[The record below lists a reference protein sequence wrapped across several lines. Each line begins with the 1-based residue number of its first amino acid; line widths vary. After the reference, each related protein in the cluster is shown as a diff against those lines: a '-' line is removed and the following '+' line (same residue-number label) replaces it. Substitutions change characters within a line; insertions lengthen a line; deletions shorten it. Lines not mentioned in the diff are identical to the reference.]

1 MFLVL
6 YRWHVKPGYEDQFR
20 EAWRRGTHAIT
31 RRYHSYGSRLCRQA
45 DGAFVGAAEWPD
57 EAAWRAAMA
66 QHMAHDD
73 LEADQK
79 FNEAIEDGGAP
90 LLTLTILD
98 DLLQRPGRSPGL
110 TGPEF
115 PFDV

>member
-1 MFLVL
+1 LRSLEKLVSST
-6 YRWHVKPGYEDQFR
+6 RHTNSSKSKP
-20 EAWRRGTHAIT
+20 
-31 RRYHSYGSRLCRQA
+31 
-45 DGAFVGAAEWPD
+45 
-57 EAAWRAAMA
+57 AWRAAMA